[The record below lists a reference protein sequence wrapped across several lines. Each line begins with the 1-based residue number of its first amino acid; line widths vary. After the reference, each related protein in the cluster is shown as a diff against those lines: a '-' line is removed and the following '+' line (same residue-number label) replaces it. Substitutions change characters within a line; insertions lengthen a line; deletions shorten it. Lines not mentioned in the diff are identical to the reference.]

1 MMMPLSLSLGAMQM
15 PQWVLNCQ
23 HCHKPFTHSEINLVS
38 PASYDPVWP
47 PKPDF
52 PEGGL
57 RMKCPNC
64 KQPSTYQRYE
74 LKYTHDQHAGEDGG
88 NTELTALSAGTGKRP
103 VTASAKAAIQS
114 LVKSQKVIL
123 ARGQTPSKN

>member
-1 MMMPLSLSLGAMQM
+1 MMMALSLSLGAMQM
-15 PQWVLNCQ
+15 PQWILNCQ

-38 PASYDPVWP
+38 PASYYSVWP

-64 KQPSTYQRYE
+64 KKPSTYQRYE
-74 LKYTHDQHAGEDGG
+74 LKYTHDQHAGKDGG
-88 NTELTALSAGTGKRP
+88 NAERKRP

-123 ARGQTPSKN
+123 ARGETASKN